1 MQTEVLLTVKG
12 VFVTCVSACKR
23 IFPLH
28 VGRFTNV
35 AQPSPLVSLSQNSQQ
50 DSQLQR
56 LPGTPNV
63 NTSSKQSKDTP
74 SIGEFNYF
82 YFEILLLSQ
91 AFFPPYL

>member
-12 VFVTCVSACKR
+12 VFVTCVSA
-23 IFPLH
+23 F
-28 VGRFTNV
+28 NV
-35 AQPSPLVSLSQNSQQ
+35 AQPFPLVSLSQNSQQ

-63 NTSSKQSKDTP
+63 NASSKQSKDTP

>member
-1 MQTEVLLTVKG
+1 MQIEVSLTVKS
-12 VFVTCVSACKR
+12 VFLTCVSVFEK

-63 NTSSKQSKDTP
+63 NVSSKQSKDGP
-74 SIGEFNYF
+74 SIGQFNYF
-82 YFEILLLSQ
+82 YYENLLLS
-91 AFFPPYL
+91 